1 MLSRGVRSRRSG
13 TFDTMVTLLIIL
25 LLAALGILGAV
36 IEGLLWLT
44 LIAGVL
50 LVVGLVYGWSK
61 LKASS

>member
-1 MLSRGVRSRRSG
+1 
-13 TFDTMVTLLIIL
+13 MVTLLIIL